1 MKSVRRTSERA
12 QDDVELGLQLGD
24 SSELDAQFSFGIG
37 KPLVYAANLI
47 NGRGS

>member
-12 QDDVELGLQLGD
+12 QDDVELGLELGN
-24 SSELDAQFSFGIG
+24 SSELDAQFPFSIG
-37 KPLVYAANLI
+37 KPLVYAPNFI